1 MIGVSLRLSLGLNLI
16 ALNNLMESVN
26 GVQPANIISG
36 AISGMRSIA
45 TLKFDSVYILWGLNW
60 FNNSVTYVRTNG
72 FSSTI
77 KKLISEKL

>member
-1 MIGVSLRLSLGLNLI
+1 
-16 ALNNLMESVN
+16 
-26 GVQPANIISG
+26 
-36 AISGMRSIA
+36 MRSIA